1 MMDYDFLKFRHEGF
15 VTAKET
21 KLEHNQMLIDQA
33 QCMHIWEGVFGFSW
47 KHSKQNNKI
56 ML

>member
-21 KLEHNQMLIDQA
+21 KLEHNQMLID
-33 QCMHIWEGVFGFSW
+33 
-47 KHSKQNNKI
+47 
-56 ML
+56 